1 MSDLSA
7 KYLHLETLNLL
18 FRLYSSNWLPNI
30 TTDEYFRET
39 LRSRFTK
46 AVHRSGEAAMLPNE
60 DTIAAKPDPYV
71 GRVLDKYKLIERLG
85 VGGMGLVYRA
95 EQARIKRQVAIKLL
109 PYTLIADEVNVKRIE
124 REATAM
130 GKLRHPNIATIFD
143 IGYSEEGQP
152 FIAMELI
159 DGSSLRTLL
168 DQSKRL
174 DVRRALK
181 IFAQVADAM
190 EFAHKHGIIHR
201 DLKPDNIMLDCG
213 HTDDFVKVLDFG
225 IAKSA
230 DNVASVGQSLTTP
243 GMIVGSPLYMSPEQC
258 LGQKLDSKSDI
269 YSLGIVMYQALTG
282 EIPYK
287 GATVYETIG
296 KKTTEAPTP
305 FPPDLE
311 LDRDLE
317 ALTLACIAP
326 MRNDRPA
333 SMSEVKDRLVALA
346 LSPSPWDYKTQE
358 DLAAPDPGA
367 ISSEIDLSDAIGVQA
382 VTALGPSAV
391 VSISTEAV
399 ISAVEVSRPEPSRGF
414 SPSRKILSI
423 CAGFVII
430 LGCLLA
436 TKPELTT
443 PVQTGSAVR
452 AVGRESRAPVSF
464 IDADS
469 SGVAEQSQKVLPKK
483 RNLGVENKGT
493 SEPSRRAVA
502 PPQPAQRM
510 ISTSPAK
517 SGDRKAARMA
527 AKRKK
532 GSTVREADIE
542 NKVHRRGP
550 SALKRLWR
558 EVRRHLD

>member
-1 MSDLSA
+1 
-7 KYLHLETLNLL
+7 
-18 FRLYSSNWLPNI
+18 
-30 TTDEYFRET
+30 
-39 LRSRFTK
+39 
-46 AVHRSGEAAMLPNE
+46 MLPNE

-71 GRVLDKYKLIERLG
+71 GKVLDKYKLIERLG

-109 PYTLIADEVNVKRIE
+109 PYTLIADEVNVKRIK

-143 IGYSEEGQP
+143 ICYSEEGQP

-174 DVRRALK
+174 DVQRALK

-230 DNVASVGQSLTTP
+230 DNVASVGQSLTAP

-258 LGQKLDSKSDI
+258 LGQKLDPKSDI

-282 EIPYK
+282 EIPYR

-305 FPPDLE
+305 FPPELE

-358 DLAAPDPGA
+358 NLASPDPSA
-367 ISSEIDLSDAIGVQA
+367 ISSEIDLSDAIGVKA
-382 VTALGPSAV
+382 VTALGSAV

-399 ISAVEVSRPEPSRGF
+399 ISAVGVSRPEPSRGF
-414 SPSRKILSI
+414 SPNRKILSI
-423 CAGFVII
+423 CAGVVII

-436 TKPELTT
+436 TVPKPQATT
-443 PVQTGSAVR
+443 PVKTGSAVR
-452 AVGRESRAPVSF
+452 AVGGESNAPVSA
-464 IDADS
+464 IDAGS
-469 SGVAEQSQKVLPKK
+469 SGVAEQSQKVLPIKGH
-483 RNLGVENKGT
+483 LGFENKGT
-493 SEPSRRAVA
+493 SEPSQRAVA

-517 SGDRKAARMA
+517 SGNRKAARMA

-532 GSTVREADIE
+532 GSTVREADIG
-542 NKVHRRGP
+542 NTVHRRGP